1 MTDQGHTSG
10 LDRPVRSGRGVR
22 PPRQQRSAETMERI
36 LDATEELLNGDDFEK
51 IPVTTICATGG
62 VSPSSFYSRFASK
75 DALLR
80 CLHER
85 HLERMRVEL
94 IDELAALDWAHHS
107 TRGMVERVI
116 GIYVASRAVDERLQ
130 RTFMLASAGDPSYV
144 ERDVELVE
152 RVLVPVALELLKR
165 HPVDDLDAWKQR
177 FALTA
182 WVVCM
187 AAETGM
193 HGPRRFASRLGLGHD
208 EFVAELSDLALRNL
222 EIPLH

>member
-1 MTDQGHTSG
+1 MGNDHRATG
-10 LDRPVRSGRGVR
+10 LDRPTRTGRGIR

-36 LDATEELLNGDDFEK
+36 LDATEELLDGDDFEK
-51 IPVTTICATGG
+51 IPVTTICAAGG

-85 HLERMRVEL
+85 HLDQMRAEL
-94 IDELAALDWAHHS
+94 IDELAAVDWAGHT
-107 TRGMVERVI
+107 TRGMVEQVI
-116 GIYVASRAVDERLQ
+116 GIYVQSRAVDERLQ
-130 RTFMLASAGDPSYV
+130 RTFMLASAGDPSYL

-152 RVLVPVALELLKR
+152 QVLVPVALELLRR
-165 HPVDDLDAWKQR
+165 HPVPDVDVWKRR

-193 HGPRRFASRLGLGHD
+193 HGPRRFAARLGLTHD

-222 EIPLH
+222 DIPLD